1 MLWRPKLDT
10 HFKGDWHKTVE
21 NSMPYVQSI
30 KKHSLL
36 FKSPILY
43 LVSVLWGGGF
53 PNYGLV
59 ISEIKKALICLSEGQ
74 HLERLSLF
82 RFLFHKQ
89 TVCFIICRLLTR
101 SCWLSTSL
109 KYFCLLLCKNWGMI
123 SSALASLVRTSGRQ
137 RETIGPY
144 IRVASIWQ

>member
-1 MLWRPKLDT
+1 M
-10 HFKGDWHKTVE
+10 
-21 NSMPYVQSI
+21 
-30 KKHSLL
+30 
-36 FKSPILY
+36 
-43 LVSVLWGGGF
+43 GGGF
-53 PNYGLV
+53 PNCGLL
-59 ISEIKKALICLSEGQ
+59 ISEIKKDLICLSEGQ

-123 SSALASLVRTSGRQ
+123 SSALACLVRTSGRQ

-144 IRVASIWQ
+144 IRVASIWQKATSVPVLIVPADNDSALLWTWCWVRLLRVLASTSLPASPP